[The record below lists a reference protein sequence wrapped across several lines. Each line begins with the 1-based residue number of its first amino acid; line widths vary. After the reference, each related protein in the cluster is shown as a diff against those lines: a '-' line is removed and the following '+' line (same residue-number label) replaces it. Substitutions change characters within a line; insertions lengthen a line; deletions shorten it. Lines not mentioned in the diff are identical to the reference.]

1 MCSTLLLGLSVEPV
15 NVRPRRPS
23 RLDRSFPRPRTAPL
37 PAASAQTPRD
47 TENAALTVP
56 YVGSCEPSQELS
68 GMLNRFSAI
77 ADANGDGRID
87 KQEAYSSADFLVG
100 GFFFR
105 ADTNNDGTISPE
117 EGRSVRAELAARHP
131 QLAMAIKTM
140 AGPNPTAITSRL
152 GEVLGV
158 DYGQSVSSKELRD
171 MGHQTVDELFNM
183 ADRDKNGA
191 LTRAEAEEAGRERM
205 RTLAQAT
212 FSAADSNQDQ
222 KVALEEFRAA
232 LERPVRQAF
241 ELADVNKDGA
251 LTTAKPPMRLA
262 PIYSVWSA
270 DAWRRNP
277 SATSKMTEMLTGR
290 PMGAP
295 CGQVL
300 QIAVAPPS
308 SENETG
314 QFPAH
319 SARMGPVP
327 QPFGVHSI

>member
-1 MCSTLLLGLSVEPV
+1 MTEAEP
-15 NVRPRRPS
+15 
-23 RLDRSFPRPRTAPL
+23 APA

-56 YVGSCEPSQELS
+56 YVGTCEPSEELG
-68 GMLNRFSAI
+68 GMLSRFSAT

-105 ADTNNDGTISPE
+105 ADANNDGKISPE
-117 EGRSVRAELAARHP
+117 EGRSVRAEVAARHP

-191 LTRAEAEEAGRERM
+191 LTREEAETAGRERM

-212 FSAADSNQDQ
+212 FSAADSNQDR
-222 KVALEEFRAA
+222 KVALEEFRSA

-241 ELADVNKDGA
+241 ELADVNKDGS
-251 LTTAKPPMRLA
+251 LTTAEA
-262 PIYSVWSA
+262 A
-270 DAWRRNP
+270 DAARSILQRLGAP
-277 SATSKMTEMLTGR
+277 MPAEDAEAATSKM
-290 PMGAP
+290 
-295 CGQVL
+295 
-300 QIAVAPPS
+300 
-308 SENETG
+308 N
-314 QFPAH
+314 
-319 SARMGPVP
+319 
-327 QPFGVHSI
+327 